1 MIKNRILVL
10 DDEKVVQQLLV
21 RTFDEDRYHVE
32 TAEDSGTA
40 LKRMKEEPF
49 DLLITDLKMPGVSG
63 MDVLKEVK
71 RFNPHTEVIIITG
84 YPTIEL
90 AVEAVKIG
98 AFDFICKPFD
108 LAGMKMTVGRCLEKQ
123 KSRPKIEAL
132 LQYASN
138 IIDTLRE
145 SFLVLDKNLKVI
157 SANQTFYA
165 TFKVVDK
172 DTIGRLLPD
181 LGNKQ
186 WDIPKLLLLLKEILP
201 KKEIVKDYEVKH
213 SFEQIG
219 ERTMV
224 LNACQVRV
232 PKKIAWMIAA
242 GVREEEEE
250 EEEEDLIL
258 LAIEDITGRKL
269 LENDLKKT
277 EAIKASAE
285 MKSKFTSMVSHELRS
300 PMAVIKESINLVLGG
315 LVGSVTLEQKDVL
328 GTAKNNIDRLGRL
341 INNVLDFQ
349 KMEAGKMELDSKEN
363 DINELI
369 LTVSKEKGFEADN
382 KGLGLTVNLD
392 EDTHKIKF
400 DHDKIVQVVTNLLS
414 NAIKFTEKGGISVTT
429 KSEDNVVHVM
439 VEDTGPGIR
448 TNDVLRLFQ
457 TFEQLGGGLG
467 KKRGGTGLGLAIS
480 KEIILAHNGKI
491 WAESQFGKGST
502 FHFILPIK
510 ERRV

>member
-21 RTFDEDRYHVE
+21 RTFGEDRYHVE
-32 TAEDSGTA
+32 TAEDSYLA
-40 LKRMKEEPF
+40 LKRIKEEPF

-71 RFNPHTEVIIITG
+71 NVNPHTEVIIITG

-90 AVEAVKIG
+90 AVEAVKMG

-108 LAGMKMTVGRCLEKQ
+108 LVEMRTTVDRCLEGQ
-123 KSRPKIEAL
+123 RSRPKIEASVE
-132 LQYASN
+132 YANS
-138 IIDTLRE
+138 IIGTLRE
-145 SFLVLDKNLKVI
+145 PFLVLDKRLRVI
-157 SANQTFYA
+157 SANHAFYTTFEVA
-165 TFKVVDK
+165 EKE
-172 DTIGRLLPD
+172 TIGRPLPD
-181 LGNKQ
+181 LGDRQ
-186 WDIPKLLLLLKEILP
+186 WNIPKLLQLLKEIIP
-201 KKEIVKDYEVKH
+201 EKKVVKDYDVEHK
-213 SFEQIG
+213 FEKIG
-219 ERTMV
+219 ERAMI
-224 LNACQVRV
+224 LNACQLHISN
-232 PKKIAWMIAA
+232 KMAAMITKMAV
-242 GVREEEEE
+242 G

-258 LAIEDITGRKL
+258 LAIQDITGRKL
-269 LENDLKKT
+269 LENDLKKA
-277 EAIKASAE
+277 EVIKASAE

-300 PMAVIKESINLVLGG
+300 PMAVIKESINLVLEG
-315 LVGSVTLEQKDVL
+315 LLGSVTLEQKDVL
-328 GTAKNNIDRLGRL
+328 GTAKSNIDRLGRL

-369 LTVSKEKGFEADN
+369 LMVSKEKGFEADN

-392 EDTHKIKF
+392 EDTRKIKF

-414 NAIKFTEKGGISVTT
+414 NAIKFTEKGSISITT

-457 TFEQLGGGLG
+457 AFEQLGGGPG

-491 WAESQFGKGST
+491 WVESQFGKGST